1 MNAGAQTAW
10 RGLALARP
18 DLVASDLDGTLLTP
32 GLELSPALPGALRAL
47 ADAGVVFA
55 ICTGRMFRS
64 ARAVAAQMGVREGL
78 VVCYQGAMVADL
90 ADGSTL
96 YHTRMRP
103 EEAAAVVRR
112 LRVLGRHV
120 NAYIDDEMYVDEV
133 DKWALHYTRHTGVE
147 LHQVDD
153 LEAEVLRR
161 PPTKLVAITD
171 AEDVTRILPDLQRRW
186 RKRLFVERSQPEY
199 IEFAAG
205 GVSKSGALQWLCE
218 RRGLRRERAVACGDG
233 DNDRDMLRWAGLG
246 VAMAEAAPEVRAA
259 ADVVVPRAEL
269 PDFFVRLAAAP
280 SGASPSEMPPG
291 APPAQTPP
299 GAPPA
304 GALPSG
310 APPAGA

>member
-1 MNAGAQTAW
+1 VTSATPVAW
-10 RGLALARP
+10 RELEVARP

-32 GLELSPALPGALRAL
+32 ELELSPALPGALRAL
-47 ADAGVVFA
+47 AGAGVVFA
-55 ICTGRMFRS
+55 ICTGRMFTS
-64 ARAVAAQMGVREGL
+64 ARAVAVRMGVREGL
-78 VVCYQGAMVADL
+78 VICYQGAMVADL
-90 ADGSTL
+90 ADGAVL
-96 YHTRMRP
+96 CHTRMRP
-103 EEAAAVVRR
+103 DDAAAVVRH

-133 DKWALHYTRHTGVE
+133 DEWALHYTQHTGVE

-171 AEDVTRILPDLQRRW
+171 ADDATRILPDLQARW
-186 RKRLFVERSQPEY
+186 RDRLFVERSQPEY
-199 IEFAAG
+199 VEFAAG

-218 RRGLRRERAVACGDG
+218 RLGLPRERTVACGDG

-269 PDFFVRLAAAP
+269 PSFFVRLAAAP
-280 SGASPSEMPPG
+280 AGMPSVGEQPRRAEPLGESP
-291 APPAQTPP
+291 AVA
-299 GAPPA
+299 
-304 GALPSG
+304 
-310 APPAGA
+310 